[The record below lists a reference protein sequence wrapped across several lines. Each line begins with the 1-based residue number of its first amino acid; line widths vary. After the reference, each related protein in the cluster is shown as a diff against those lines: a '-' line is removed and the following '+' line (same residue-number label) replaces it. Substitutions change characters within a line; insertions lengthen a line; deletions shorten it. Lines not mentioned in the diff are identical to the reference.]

1 EEQSDLLSRAAAR
14 PGSQRVSPRADR
26 GREKG
31 SGSMAMRSIALGVA
45 IAVLPAIQVSSADP
59 PGFAMWRAS
68 ELKQHDAELAKH
80 VAADHSSRET
90 LRDYGDHRFRML
102 YRDADGNPEQHD
114 AIVDIVYVQSGAG
127 TLVMGGTMEGKRASG
142 TGEWLGT
149 RLEGGERNAIGAG
162 DVVHIPA
169 GVPHSF
175 LVPASSHL
183 TYVLLKIPAR

>member
-1 EEQSDLLSRAAAR
+1 
-14 PGSQRVSPRADR
+14 
-26 GREKG
+26 
-31 SGSMAMRSIALGVA
+31 MRLIALGVA
-45 IAVLPAIQVSSADP
+45 IVAILAVRSVTAADP
-59 PGFAMWRAS
+59 PGFAIWTSS

-127 TLVMGGTMEGKRASG
+127 TLVMGGTMEGKRTTGA
-142 TGEWLGT
+142 GEWLGT
-149 RLEGGERNAIGAG
+149 RLDGGERHAIGAG
-162 DVVHIPA
+162 DIVHIPA

-175 LVPASSHL
+175 LVPAGTHL
-183 TYVLLKIPAR
+183 TYVLVKIPAK